1 MRLAA
6 LLPALLVAAGLTAV
20 PSAGTSAAGAT
31 TTATTTTTTSAP
43 ATIAWAPC
51 TDAWLRNREL
61 ECGSL
66 AVPLDA
72 AAPDGTK
79 IRLALTRRV
88 HTSSAEDYQGVMLTN
103 PGGPGGSGLLLP
115 AIGESIPDGVG
126 ETYDWIGLDP
136 RGVGSSTPS
145 LHCSYGYFGT
155 DRPSYVPRTRAIR
168 RYWLRKNQSYSKA
181 CADTA
186 TKRSLLAHMT
196 TLDTVRDMDALRAA
210 LGVETLNFY
219 GFSYG
224 SYLGQVY
231 ATRYPSRVGR
241 FVLDGVADPQRTW
254 YAVGLDQDRAF
265 ERNLNTYWKYLA
277 AHPGTFRL
285 GSSWK
290 AIRRGYYRKL
300 AQLERKPAAGGKLG
314 PSELADAMVEVGYYV
329 YGWPEYGRDYS
340 QLIRKNRGGAM
351 FAHYRDGSMGD
362 DNGFAVYNAVQC
374 TDAPWPGTQK
384 TLKDATALNRTNP
397 FLTWNNTW
405 YNAPCLS
412 WKAPS
417 QGRPTVSGAGLG
429 AKILLI
435 SETRDAAT
443 PYSGALTARRL
454 FPSASLVAGIG
465 GTTHASSLSGVACVD
480 QTVADYLRSG
490 VVPRRADG
498 NGPDRSC
505 PAVQPPSVSG
515 RTAGRS
521 ARTAGTGDRMS
532 PLLREALIRAQR
544 SGR

>member
-6 LLPALLVAAGLTAV
+6 LLPALLVVTGLAAV
-20 PSAGTSAAGAT
+20 PSAG
-31 TTATTTTTTSAP
+31 AP
-43 ATIAWAPC
+43 AAAVGAAASGSTIAWAPC
-51 TDAWLRNREL
+51 TDAWLKNREL

-66 AVPLDA
+66 AVPLDPV
-72 AAPDGTK
+72 APAGTK
-79 IRLALTRRV
+79 IQLALTRRV
-88 HTSSAEDYQGVMLTN
+88 HTSSAEDYRGVVLTN

-115 AIGESIPDGVG
+115 AIGERIPDGVG

-145 LHCSYGYFGT
+145 LHCNSGYFGT
-155 DRPSYVPRTRAIR
+155 DRPSYTPRTKAIR
-168 RYWLRKNQSYSKA
+168 RYWLRKNRAYSAA
-181 CADTA
+181 CANTA
-186 TKRSLLAHMT
+186 AKRSLLAHMT
-196 TLDTVRDMDALRAA
+196 TMDTVQDMDAVRAA
-210 LGVETLNFY
+210 LGAEKLNFY

-224 SYLGQVY
+224 TYLGQVY

-241 FVLDGVADPQRTW
+241 FVLDGVIDPQRTW
-254 YAVGLDQDRAF
+254 YAVGLDQDRGFDA
-265 ERNLNTYWKYLA
+265 NLNTFWKYLA

-285 GSSWK
+285 GSKWT

-300 AQLERKPAAGGKLG
+300 TQLDRRPAARGKLG

-329 YGWPEYGRDYS
+329 YGWAEYGFDYS

-351 FAHYRDGSMGD
+351 FAHYRDSAMGD

-374 TDAPWPGTQK
+374 TDAPWPGTRR
-384 TLKDATALNRTNP
+384 TLRDSTKLNRTDP

-412 WKAPS
+412 WKSAEHA
-417 QGRPTVSGAGLG
+417 RPAVSGASVD
-429 AKILLI
+429 AKLLLI
-435 SETRDAAT
+435 NETRDAST
-443 PYSGALTARRL
+443 PYSGAVTARRL

-480 QTVADYLRSG
+480 QTIADYLRTG
-490 VVPRRADG
+490 FVPKRVDG
-498 NGPDRSC
+498 DGPDRSC

-515 RTAGRS
+515 RTSSRS
-521 ARTAGTGDRMS
+521 ARTTDEGDRMS
-532 PLLREALIRAQR
+532 PLLRQVLIRAQR